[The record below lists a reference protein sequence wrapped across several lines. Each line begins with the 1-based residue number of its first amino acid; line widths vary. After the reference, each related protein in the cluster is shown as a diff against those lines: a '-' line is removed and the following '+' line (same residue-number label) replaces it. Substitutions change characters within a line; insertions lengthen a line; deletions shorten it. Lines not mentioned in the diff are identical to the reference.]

1 MNLPYFTAT
10 DPLLQRSGVSRDPLG
25 LQPVWSAFG
34 RALVPNL
41 ATPVQQVN
49 GVKAVLLIYWLAEGP
64 LKDLLQ
70 THSDLRGYFRLLE
83 GLLEYFLWESG
94 KGHCFGTRALAAEE
108 TAFQV
113 TSKDGRTAVNG
124 LYQYYRGSCRRA
136 GLLAPDWRLSP
147 KAAEALSGC
156 WSELATKALRAALE
170 EPLAKADKPLVPAK
184 ALDKA
189 GLKEAFEQV
198 FSGRPLADTLRT
210 QLLGEACYQDFARRC
225 AQYVTADSAPA
236 AGEDHGWLKRRVE
249 ALLSSLHDVRGAAE
263 ALKEPLTH
271 VSHCEPF
278 LLAVQDAFDLM
289 RGSPG
294 ATFGDLAQ
302 ELSGLYPK
310 VQKRAVDFLSL
321 EGTGHA
327 ARMEEILGLARAA
340 RVGPRDFLGAVIRHH
355 EASMAR
361 RGAPLLLSAD
371 GQRVTPL
378 VAAERSRNDVLKR
391 IGDGFPWDN
400 GYYLSTAGTI
410 YGQLFGEVPHG

>member
-1 MNLPYFTAT
+1 
-10 DPLLQRSGVSRDPLG
+10 LG

-70 THSDLRGYFRLLE
+70 THSDLRGYFRLME
-83 GLLEYFLWESG
+83 GLLEYFLWGSG
-94 KGHCFGTRALAAEE
+94 KGHCFGTRALAAEG

-147 KAAEALSGC
+147 VVGEALSGC
-156 WSELATKALRAALE
+156 WSEIATKALTAVLK
-170 EPLAKADKPLVPAK
+170 EPLADPAK
-184 ALDKA
+184 ALAPAMALAAA
-189 GLKEAFEQV
+189 GLKEVIEHV

-225 AQYVTADSAPA
+225 AQYVTAESAPA
-236 AGEDHGWLKRRVE
+236 GGEDQDSLKYRVD
-249 ALLSSLHDVRGAAE
+249 ALLTFLRDTSDAAG

-271 VSHCEPF
+271 VSRCEPF
-278 LLAVQDAFDLM
+278 LMAVQDAFDLM

-294 ATFGDLAQ
+294 ATFRDLAQ
-302 ELSGLYPK
+302 ELNGLYPS
-310 VQKRAVDFLSL
+310 VRNRAVDFLSL
-321 EGTGHA
+321 EGTGHT

-340 RVGPRDFLGAVIRHH
+340 LAGPREFLDAVIRHH

-361 RGAPLLLSAD
+361 RGASLLLSAD
-371 GQRVTPL
+371 GERVAPL
-378 VAAERSRNDVLKR
+378 VATERSRNDVLKR
-391 IGDGFPWDN
+391 IGGAVPWDN
-400 GYYLSTAGTI
+400 GYYLYTAGTI
-410 YGQLFGEVPHG
+410 YRQLFGEVPHG